1 MSFVPNH
8 DKAVKTI
15 RIYKSQVQRGVL
27 LVFIFAALTVALF
40 VKLISDNMAESRKT
54 ESLVS
59 HTYEIIKYLENL
71 KSTVAE
77 SESMTHGY
85 VATGDSQWRRA
96 LTVSHAKTI
105 QLLKEARQRV
115 RDNTQEKRLT
125 QLQLELQQ
133 KMEFQEFLVAHDSI
147 TAAVKEKVGY
157 YGDERHISTTINSL
171 FDQFMARQHQLLQ
184 QRSDASAEAK
194 NRTLTITII
203 GTALTFIFIL
213 GTLWKLNKDI
223 LARKVAEEEIRM
235 SEQKHRRLIEDAGVT
250 LFTSDLRGRFSYVSA
265 RCFELTGYMVEE
277 LAGASFANLVAADWV
292 ERVTDQYRQ
301 QVTERQTESDLEF
314 PIITKTGRR
323 KWVEQHAVLLYNDG
337 GQPYGFQCVVK
348 DINAKKEA
356 EEKLKKS
363 EELARTVL
371 DNTREGF
378 FMVNRSY
385 ELMILNKKAKN
396 DMEALSGRKVEAGM
410 NLLDFTLEEEQEI
423 AKANLRRVWNGEV
436 IDYES
441 SYALPDGRAWVRI
454 SHSPVRDSNGDI
466 FGAAIVTHDI
476 TRAKISEI
484 EALQA
489 DQKVRAMLASTHEG
503 FYMIGPDFE
512 MIMFNEAARSVLKV
526 LSGKD
531 ASLGGNILEYVLPER
546 KETFKDLFNRVMTGE
561 SIEVQANIVTAQG
574 EKWFHNNY
582 FPVKNEKQEVIAVC
596 VSSTDITAKKLAENA
611 LEKIRTENEEYQFR
625 LQSILDNTPLIVFI
639 KDLQGRYLL
648 TNHSFREMFNR
659 TDEEVIGQTDFD
671 IDTREQAEHYLELDR
686 EVINTLQS
694 IEREETIY
702 DSEKGIRNL
711 LLMKFPL
718 FDKENKLYGVGGIAT
733 DFTERVLN
741 QQKLIEAKKKAETAE
756 QLQEQ
761 FLANMSHE
769 IRTPMNGIIGMTN
782 ILMGTELTAEQK
794 EFVQIVKQS
803 SDNLLFLINDI
814 LDLSKIKSG
823 KLSLETL
830 PFSLSETLESTLAP
844 FQLRAKEKGI
854 RLILSL
860 DPAVPSTL
868 LGDPYRLTQILNNL
882 FSNALKFTHRGYI
895 QLTVFPLSVTEK
907 HSEISF
913 SVADT
918 GDGIPDDKLE
928 SIFQA
933 FEQASASTTRKF
945 GGTGLGLAI
954 TKKLVEMQGG
964 NIMVSSAEN
973 EGTVFRFTVK
983 YEIGEAEETIPKQE
997 TEIKADNQKLA
1008 GKRILIVEDNEINQ
1022 KVMQHILQ
1030 KEKIV
1035 PMLAGNGAVAVE
1047 MLEKGEAFDLIIMD
1061 LSMPEM
1067 DGFQTAIYIRQKLKL
1082 DTPIIAMTA
1091 SALRN
1096 EKIKCFEVGMNE
1108 YLTKPFAPSELF
1120 FHLHRFLTPA
1130 YTSTLAPVTNA
1141 ITENKNDLYNLSFL
1155 NEMEDSDYFCEVLRI
1170 FLETTPVMLDEIKE
1184 GVLYENW
1191 EMVNK
1196 KSHKLKS
1203 SLGIL
1208 QMNSMLAMAADIEQ
1222 KAKTQVRTNQI
1233 SGILK
1238 KLTEQFQLVKPM
1250 IEAELKTEELRVSG
1264 TI

>member
-1 MSFVPNH
+1 MSLVSNH
-8 DKAVKTI
+8 DKSVKTI
-15 RIYKSQVQRGVL
+15 RIYRSRVQRGVL

-40 VKLISDNMAESRKT
+40 VKMISDNMAESRNT
-54 ESLVS
+54 ETLVN
-59 HTYEIIKYLENL
+59 HTYEIIKYIENL

-85 VATGDSQWRRA
+85 VATGDTQWRNA
-96 LTVSHAKTI
+96 LSASHAKTI
-105 QLLKEARQRV
+105 QLLQEARQRV
-115 RDNTQEKRLT
+115 RDNTQQKRLS
-125 QLQLELQQ
+125 QLQVELKQ
-133 KMEFQEFLVAHDSI
+133 KMDFQRFLVAHDSI

-157 YGDERHISTTINSL
+157 YGDERHISVTINSL
-171 FDQFMARQHQLLQ
+171 FDQFMSRQHQLLH
-184 QRSDASAEAK
+184 QRSEASLDAK
-194 NRTLTITII
+194 NRALATTII

-213 GTLWKLNKDI
+213 GTLWKLNRDI
-223 LARKVAEEEIRM
+223 LLRKVAEEEIRV

-250 LFTSDLRGRFSYVSA
+250 LFTSDLKGIFSYVSA
-265 RCFELTGYMVEE
+265 RCFELTGYTVEE
-277 LAGASFANLVAADWV
+277 LAGVSFANLVAADWV

-301 QVTERQTESDLEF
+301 QVTNRQTESDLEF

-323 KWVEQHAVLLYNDG
+323 KWVEQHAVLLYSEE

-378 FMVNRSY
+378 FMVNRNY
-385 ELMILNKKAKN
+385 ELMILNKKAKS
-396 DMEALSGRKVEAGM
+396 DMETLSGRKVEAGM
-410 NLLDFTLEEEQEI
+410 NLLDFTMPEERDI

-441 SYALPDGRAWVRI
+441 SYMVPDGRIWIRI
-454 SHSPVRDSNGDI
+454 SHSPVRDNNGDI

-476 TRAKISEI
+476 TRAKLSEM

-503 FYMIGPDFE
+503 FYMIGPDFK
-512 MIMFNEAARSVLKV
+512 MIMFNEAARAVLKI
-526 LSGKD
+526 LSGKE
-531 ASLGGNILEYVLPER
+531 ANLGDNILGYVLPER
-546 KETFKDLFNRVMTGE
+546 KDTFRNLFDRVIAGGA
-561 SIEVQANIVTAQG
+561 IEVEANIVTTEG

-582 FPVKNEKQEVIAVC
+582 FPVKDENQDVIAVC
-596 VSSTDITAKKLAENA
+596 VSSTDITEKKLVENA
-611 LEKIRTENEEYQFR
+611 LEKIRMENEENQFR

-639 KDLQGRYLL
+639 KDLEGRYLMV
-648 TNHSFREMFNR
+648 NQSFREMFNR
-659 TDEEVIGQTDFD
+659 TDDEVIGNTDFD
-671 IDTREQAEHYLELDR
+671 IDSREQAEHYRELDS
-686 EVINTLQS
+686 EVINNLRS

-702 DSEKGIRNL
+702 DSHHGTRNL

-718 FDKENKLYGVGGIAT
+718 FDRDNKLYGVGGIAT
-733 DFTERVLN
+733 DFTERVQN

-782 ILMGTELTAEQK
+782 ILMGTELSNEQK
-794 EFVQIVKQS
+794 EFVQIIKQS

-823 KLSLETL
+823 KLSLEKL
-830 PFSLSETLESTLAP
+830 PFSMTEVLDAMIAP
-844 FQLRAKEKGI
+844 FQPGAKEKGV
-854 RLILSL
+854 RLIQSI
-860 DPAVPSTL
+860 DPVIPPTI

-882 FSNALKFTHRGYI
+882 FSNALKFTHQGYI

-907 HSEISF
+907 EVEISF

-973 EGTVFRFTVK
+973 EGTVFRFTVR
-983 YEIGEAEETIPKQE
+983 YEIGQEDVTISKIEPQ
-997 TEIKADNQKLA
+997 IKADNHKLA

-1030 KEKIV
+1030 KERIIPV
-1035 PMLAGNGAVAVE
+1035 LADNGAIAVD
-1047 MLEKGEAFDLIIMD
+1047 MLEKGEQFDLIIMD

-1067 DGFQTAIYIRQKLKL
+1067 DGFQTSIYIRQKLKL
-1082 DTPIIAMTA
+1082 ETPIIAMTA

-1096 EKIKCFEVGMNE
+1096 EKQKCFELGMNE

-1120 FHLHRFLTPA
+1120 YHLHRFLVPSHTG
-1130 YTSTLAPVTNA
+1130 TIAPIANA
-1141 ITENKNDLYNLSFL
+1141 ITESKNDLYNLSFL
-1155 NEMEDSDYFCEVLRI
+1155 YEMEDSDYFCEVLRL
-1170 FLETTPVMLDEIKE
+1170 FLDTTPVMLDEIKE
-1184 GVLYENW
+1184 GLLYENW
-1191 EMVNK
+1191 DMVNK

-1222 KAKTQVRTNQI
+1222 KAKTQTETNQI
-1233 SGILK
+1233 QGILK

-1250 IEAELKTEELRVSG
+1250 IEAELKTEELRESG
-1264 TI
+1264 ML

>member
-1 MSFVPNH
+1 MSLVSNH
-8 DKAVKTI
+8 DKSVKTI
-15 RIYKSQVQRGVL
+15 RIYKSRVQRGIL
-27 LVFIFAALTVALF
+27 LVFVFAALTVALF
-40 VKLISDNMAESRKT
+40 IKLITDNIGESRNT
-54 ESLVS
+54 ESLVN
-59 HTYEIIKYLENL
+59 HTYEIIKNIENL

-85 VATGDSQWRRA
+85 VATGDSQWRNA
-96 LTVSHAKTI
+96 LSASHAKTI
-105 QLLKEARQRV
+105 RLLQEARERV
-115 RDNTQEKRLT
+115 RDNTQQKRLS
-125 QLQLELQQ
+125 QLQTELKQ
-133 KMEFQEFLVAHDSI
+133 KMDFQQFLVGHDSI

-171 FDQFMARQHQLLQ
+171 FDQFMTRQHQLLQ
-184 QRSDASAEAK
+184 QRSEASVDAK
-194 NRTLTITII
+194 NRALTITII

-223 LARKVAEEEIRM
+223 LLRKVAEEEIRT

-250 LFTSDLRGRFSYVSA
+250 LFTADLKGLFSYVSS
-265 RCFELTGYMVEE
+265 RCYELTGYTVEE
-277 LAGASFANLVAADWV
+277 LAGVSFANLVAADWV
-292 ERVTDQYRQ
+292 ERVTDQYML
-301 QVTERQTESDLEF
+301 QVAERQTESDLEF

-323 KWVEQHAVLLYNDG
+323 KWVEQHAVLLYNES

-396 DMEALSGRKVEAGM
+396 DMEALSGKKVAAGM
-410 NLLDFTLEEEQEI
+410 SLLDFTLPQEQDI

-441 SYALPDGRAWVRI
+441 SYELPGGKAWIRI
-454 SHSPVRDSNGDI
+454 SHSPVRDANGDI

-476 TRAKISEI
+476 TRAKLSEMD
-484 EALQA
+484 AAQS
-489 DQKVRAMLASTHEG
+489 DQKIRAMLSSTHEG
-503 FYMIGPDFE
+503 FYMISPDFK
-512 MIMFNEAARSVLKV
+512 MVMFNEAARSVLK
-526 LSGKD
+526 LISGKD
-531 ASLGGNILEYVLPER
+531 ANLGDNILEYVVSER
-546 KETFKDLFNRVMTGE
+546 MATFKELFDRVMQGG
-561 SIEVQANIVTAQG
+561 SIEVQANIHTIQG

-582 FPVKNEKQEVIAVC
+582 FPVKDEKQKVIAVC
-596 VSSTDITAKKLAENA
+596 VSSTDITEKKLVENA
-611 LEKIRTENEEYQFR
+611 LEKIRVENEENQFR
-625 LQSILDNTPLIVFI
+625 VQSILDNTPLIVFI
-639 KDLQGRYLL
+639 KDLDGRYLL
-648 TNHSFREMFNR
+648 INRSFRELFNR
-659 TDEEVIGQTDFD
+659 TDEEVIGKTDFE
-671 IDTREQAEHYLELDR
+671 IDTREQAEHYSELDR
-686 EVINTLQS
+686 QVIDTLQL
-694 IEREETIY
+694 IEQEETIY
-702 DSEKGIRNL
+702 DDAHGIRNL

-718 FDKENKLYGVGGIAT
+718 FDREKKLYGVGGIAT
-733 DFTERVLN
+733 DFTERIQS

-782 ILMGTELTAEQK
+782 ILMGTDLSAEQK
-794 EFVQIVKQS
+794 EFVQIIKQS

-823 KLSLETL
+823 KLSLEKL
-830 PFSLSETLESTLAP
+830 PFSMKEVLDAMMAP
-844 FQLRAKEKGI
+844 FQPKAKEKNI

-860 DPAVPSTL
+860 DPATPAAM

-882 FSNALKFTHRGYI
+882 FSNAIKFTHQGYI

-907 HSEISF
+907 TTEISF

-928 SIFQA
+928 SIFHA

-973 EGTVFRFTVK
+973 EGTVFRFTVR
-983 YEIGEAEETIPKQE
+983 YEIGEADESIPKIE
-997 TEIKADNQKLA
+997 PEIKADNHKLA
-1008 GKRILIVEDNEINQ
+1008 GKRILVVEDNEINQ

-1030 KEKIV
+1030 KERIIPV
-1035 PMLAGNGAVAVE
+1035 LADNGARAVE
-1047 MLEKGEAFDLIIMD
+1047 MLEKGEQFDLIIMD

-1067 DGFQTAIYIRQKLKL
+1067 DGFQTSIYIRQKLKL
-1082 DTPIIAMTA
+1082 ETPIIAMTA

-1096 EKIKCFEVGMNE
+1096 EKMKCFELGMNE

-1120 FHLHRFLTPA
+1120 YHLHRFLVP
-1130 YTSTLAPVTNA
+1130 SQGNVPVPLTNVV
-1141 ITENKNDLYNLSFL
+1141 TESKNELYNLAFL
-1155 NEMEDSDYFCEVLRI
+1155 NEMEDSDYFCEVLRL
-1170 FLETTPVMLDEIKE
+1170 FLETTPIMLDEIKE

-1191 EMVNK
+1191 DMVNK

-1208 QMNSMLAMAADIEQ
+1208 QMNSMLAMAAEIEQ
-1222 KAKTQVRTNQI
+1222 KAKTQIKTNQI
-1233 SGILK
+1233 PGILK
-1238 KLTEQFQLVKPM
+1238 KLTEQFVLVKPM

-1264 TI
+1264 ML

>member
-1 MSFVPNH
+1 MSFISNH

-15 RIYKSQVQRGVL
+15 RIYKSRVQRGVL
-27 LVFIFAALTVALF
+27 LVFVFAALTIALF
-40 VKLISDNMAESRKT
+40 VKMISDNMAESRTT
-54 ESLVS
+54 ESLVNN
-59 HTYEIIKYLENL
+59 TYEIIKNIENL

-96 LTVSHAKTI
+96 LIASHAKTI
-105 QLLKEARQRV
+105 QLLQEARQRV
-115 RDNTQEKRLT
+115 QDNVQGNRLT
-125 QLQLELQQ
+125 QLQGELRQ
-133 KMEFQEFLVAHDSI
+133 KMEFQQFLVSHDSI

-157 YGDERHISTTINSL
+157 YGDERHISITINSL
-171 FDQFMARQHQLLQ
+171 FDQFMTRQHQLLQ
-184 QRSDASAEAK
+184 LRSDASAEAK
-194 NRTLTITII
+194 NRALATTII
-203 GTALTFIFIL
+203 GTALTFLFIL

-223 LARKVAEEEIRM
+223 LARKVAEEEIRI

-250 LFTSDLRGRFSYVSA
+250 LFTSDLKGIFSYVSA
-265 RCFELTGYMVEE
+265 RCFELTGYTVEE
-277 LAGASFANLVAADWV
+277 LAGVSFANLVAADWV
-292 ERVTDQYRQ
+292 ERVTDLYRQ
-301 QVTERQTESDLEF
+301 QVTDRQTESDLEF
-314 PIITKTGRR
+314 PIITKTGRK
-323 KWVEQHAVLLYNDG
+323 KWVEQHAVLLYNEA
-337 GQPYGFQCVVK
+337 GQPHGFQCIVK

-356 EEKLKKS
+356 EEKLRKS

-378 FMVNRSY
+378 FMVNRNY

-396 DMEALSGRKVEAGM
+396 DMEALSGRKVEPGM
-410 NLLDFTLEEEQEI
+410 NMLDFTIEEEREI

-436 IDYES
+436 IDYDS
-441 SYALPDGRAWVRI
+441 SYMLPEGRAWIRI

-476 TRAKISEI
+476 TRAKLSEI
-484 EALQA
+484 DALQA
-489 DQKVRAMLASTHEG
+489 DQKIRAMLASTHEG
-503 FYMIGPDFE
+503 FYMIGPDFT
-512 MIMFNEAARSVLKV
+512 MIMFNDAAKAVLKII
-526 LSGKD
+526 SGKD
-531 ASLGGNILEYVLPER
+531 ASLGDSILEYVLPER
-546 KETFKDLFNRVMTGE
+546 KENFKELFDRVMKGGTGE
-561 SIEVQANIVTAQG
+561 VLAKITTTHG

-582 FPVKNEKQEVIAVC
+582 FPVKDENHEVIAVC
-596 VSSTDITAKKLAENA
+596 VSSKDITEKKLAEDA

-639 KDLQGRYLL
+639 KDLEGRYLL
-648 TNHSFREMFNR
+648 TNRSFREMFNR
-659 TDEEVIGQTDFD
+659 TDEEVIGKTDFD
-671 IDTREQAEHYLELDR
+671 IDTREQAEHYMELDR
-686 EVINTLQS
+686 EVIDNLHS
-694 IEREETIY
+694 IDREETIY
-702 DSEKGIRNL
+702 DSEKGVRNL

-718 FDKENKLYGVGGIAT
+718 FDRDKKLYGVGGIAT
-733 DFTERVLN
+733 DFTERVQN

-782 ILMGTELTAEQK
+782 ILMGTELTTEQK
-794 EFVQIVKQS
+794 EFVQIIKQS

-823 KLSLETL
+823 KLSLEKL
-830 PFSLSETLESTLAP
+830 PFSMSETLDSTMAP

-860 DPAVPSTL
+860 DKAVPSTM

-882 FSNALKFTHRGYI
+882 FSNALKFTHKGYI
-895 QLTVFPLSVTEK
+895 QLTVFPLSITEK
-907 HSEISF
+907 FMEISF

-973 EGTVFRFTVK
+973 EGTVFRFTLK
-983 YEIGEAEETIPKQE
+983 YEIASAEEPVPRAEAEVKM
-997 TEIKADNQKLA
+997 DNQKLA
-1008 GKRILIVEDNEINQ
+1008 GKRILVVEDNEINQ

-1030 KEKIV
+1030 KERIV
-1035 PMLAGNGAVAVE
+1035 PVLADNGAIAVD
-1047 MLEKGEAFDLIIMD
+1047 MLEKGKVFDLIIMD

-1067 DGFQTAIYIRQKLKL
+1067 DGFQTSTYIRQKLKL

-1096 EKIKCFEVGMNE
+1096 EKMKCFELGMNE

-1120 FHLHRFLTPA
+1120 FQLHRFLSPA
-1130 YTSTLAPVTNA
+1130 DQHSAAPITAA
-1141 ITENKNDLYNLSFL
+1141 IIESKNDLYNLSFL

-1170 FLETTPVMLDEIKE
+1170 FLETTPVMLDELRE
-1184 GVLYENW
+1184 AVLYENW
-1191 EMVNK
+1191 DMVNK

-1222 KAKTQVRTNQI
+1222 AARTQAHTRRI
-1233 SGILK
+1233 PAILK
-1238 KLTEQFQLVKPM
+1238 RLTEQFQLVKPM
-1250 IEAELKTEELRVSG
+1250 IEAELKAEEMRVSG
-1264 TI
+1264 ML

>member
-1 MSFVPNH
+1 MSFVSNH

-15 RIYKSQVQRGVL
+15 RIYKYRVQRGVL

-40 VKLISDNMAESRKT
+40 VKMISDNMAESHNT
-54 ESLVS
+54 ESLVN
-59 HTYEIIKYLENL
+59 HTYEIIKYIENL

-85 VATGDSQWRRA
+85 VATGDSQWRKA
-96 LTVSHAKTI
+96 LTASHAKTI
-105 QLLKEARQRV
+105 QLLQEARERV
-115 RDNTQEKRLT
+115 RDNTQEKRLS

-133 KMEFQEFLVAHDSI
+133 KMEFQQFLVQHDSI
-147 TAAVKEKVGY
+147 TASVKEKIGY
-157 YGDERHISTTINSL
+157 YGDERHLSTTINSL
-171 FDQFMARQHQLLQ
+171 FDQFMARQHQLLH

-194 NRTLTITII
+194 NRALATTII

-223 LARKVAEEEIRM
+223 LARKVAEEDIRV

-250 LFTSDLRGRFSYVSA
+250 LFTSDLKGVFSYVSA
-265 RCFELTGYMVEE
+265 RCFELTGYAVDE
-277 LAGASFANLVAADWV
+277 LAGVSFANLVAADWV
-292 ERVTDQYRQ
+292 ERVSDQYRL
-301 QVTERQTESDLEF
+301 QVAERRTESDLEF

-323 KWVEQHAVLLYNDG
+323 KWVEQHAVLLYNEA

-348 DINAKKEA
+348 DINSKKEA
-356 EEKLKKS
+356 EEKWRKS

-396 DMEALSGRKVEAGM
+396 DMEALSGRKVEPGM
-410 NLLDFTLEEEQEI
+410 NLLDFTLKEEQEI

-436 IDYES
+436 VDYES
-441 SYALPDGRAWVRI
+441 SYIVAGTRTWVRI
-454 SHSPVRDSNGDI
+454 SHSPVRDNNGDI

-476 TRAKISEI
+476 TRAKLSERD
-484 EALQA
+484 AVQA

-503 FYMIGPDFE
+503 FYMIGPDYM
-512 MIMFNEAARSVLKV
+512 MIMFNEAARSVLRV
-526 LSGKD
+526 FSGKD
-531 ASLGGNILEYVLPER
+531 ASLGDNILEYVLPER
-546 KETFKDLFNRVMTGE
+546 KEAFKDLFNRVMTGE
-561 SIEVQANIVTAQG
+561 SVEVQANIITAEG

-582 FPVKNEKQEVIAVC
+582 FPVKDENQEVIAVC
-596 VSSTDITAKKLAENA
+596 VSSTDITEKKLAENA

-686 EVINTLQS
+686 QVIETQQS

-702 DSEKGIRNL
+702 DSERGVRNL

-718 FDKENKLYGVGGIAT
+718 FDKEDKLYGVGGIAT

-782 ILMGTELTAEQK
+782 ILMGTELAAEQK
-794 EFVQIVKQS
+794 EFVQIIKQS

-823 KLSLETL
+823 KLSLEKM
-830 PFSLSETLESTLAP
+830 PFRISETLDATLAP

-860 DPAVPSTL
+860 DPAVPATL

-895 QLTVFPLSVTEK
+895 QLTVFPLSVTDK
-907 HSEISF
+907 DSELSF

-983 YEIGEAEETIPKQE
+983 YEIGETDEPVQKIGSEAG
-997 TEIKADNQKLA
+997 ADNQKLA
-1008 GKRILIVEDNEINQ
+1008 GKRILVVEDNEINQ

-1035 PMLAGNGAVAVE
+1035 PVLAGNGALAVE
-1047 MLEKGEAFDLIIMD
+1047 MLENGESFDLIIMD

-1067 DGFQTAIYIRQKLKL
+1067 DGFQTSSYIRQKLKL

-1120 FHLHRFLTPA
+1120 FHLHRFLNPA
-1130 YTSTLAPVTNA
+1130 HENAPAQVTNT
-1141 ITENKNDLYNLSFL
+1141 ITDNKNDSYNLSFL
-1155 NEMEDSDYFCEVLRI
+1155 NEMDDSDYFCEVLRI

-1184 GVLYENW
+1184 GLLYENLD
-1191 EMVNK
+1191 MVSK
-1196 KSHKLKS
+1196 ISHKLKS

-1222 KAKTQVRTNQI
+1222 HAKAQADTNKI
-1233 SGILK
+1233 SDILK

-1264 TI
+1264 ML